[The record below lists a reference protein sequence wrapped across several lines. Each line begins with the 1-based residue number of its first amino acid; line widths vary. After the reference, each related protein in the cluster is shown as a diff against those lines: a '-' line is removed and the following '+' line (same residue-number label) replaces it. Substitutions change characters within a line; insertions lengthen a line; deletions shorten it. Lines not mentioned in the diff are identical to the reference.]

1 MYKSLENESMGL
13 GNLDANAFR
22 SPGFFWA
29 IRDFLRQY
37 RQLFQ
42 QRRLYNALISTST
55 VNLAQQLCG
64 SKRVPKRRLF
74 SSEFKY

>member
-1 MYKSLENESMGL
+1 MYLVYKSLENESMGL
-13 GNLDANAFR
+13 GDLDANAFR
-22 SPGFFWA
+22 SPGFFWV

-42 QRRLYNALISTST
+42 QRRLYNALISAST

-64 SKRVPKRRLF
+64 SKQFLQRAEVD
-74 SSEFKY
+74 